1 MTPEEKK
8 QHRGAKRR
16 KRLEREKKIT
26 VPLFAFIGMVLAILM
41 LTLLLWSTKR
51 RQNAHLEVAQP
62 GKLRELLPS
71 IVGLTHGTLL
81 EGNSLQILRNGAF
94 FNSVLAEIAKAKET
108 INFET
113 YVWWKGDICRQ
124 IAEAL
129 SKKAREGLE
138 VRLLVDA
145 SGSSRS
151 DDELFEM
158 MEQAGVKIGRFHPVR
173 ISNLGRL
180 NNRDHRKIVVIDGR
194 IGFTGGHGVAE
205 EWTGNGQDLKHW
217 SDIFVRVEGP
227 IVGTLQSAFTE
238 NWIEETSNVPA
249 GAKFFPKLEPK
260 GSIPIHAA
268 YSSPSGTVS
277 SVQLLYYLAIN
288 AAKKEILIQNPYFLP
303 DDDAI
308 SALEKAVERGVDV
321 RVMIP
326 STDVTDSAIVQ
337 HASHHH
343 FGTLLKRGVKIYEY
357 KKTLLH
363 QKVLVVDGYWSSVGS
378 TNFDDR
384 SFELND
390 EISLG
395 IHDTGVAEQLR
406 TIFFEDMKFTE
417 ERKFDEWS
425 DRALKHKAIDGM
437 AFLVNEQL

>member
-8 QHRGAKRR
+8 EQRNLKRR

-51 RQNAHLEVAQP
+51 RQNAHLDVAQP
-62 GKLRELLPS
+62 GELRELLPS

>member
-8 QHRGAKRR
+8 EHGKEKRR
-16 KRLEREKKIT
+16 KSLDREKKIT
-26 VPLFAFIGMVLAILM
+26 VPLFAFIGMILVIIFLA
-41 LTLLLWSTKR
+41 LLLWSTKR
-51 RQNAHLEVAQP
+51 RQNAHLRVDQP
-62 GKLRELLPS
+62 GELEELLPS

-81 EGNSLQILRNGAF
+81 QGNSLEILRNGAF
-94 FNSVLAEIAKAKET
+94 FDSVLAEIAKAKET

-129 SKKAREGLE
+129 SAKAREGLE

-158 MEQAGVKIGRFHPVR
+158 MEQAGVKIGRFHPIR

-194 IGFTGGHGVAE
+194 IGFTGGHGVAQ

-238 NWIEETSNVPA
+238 NWIEETSDVPA
-249 GAKFFPKLEPK
+249 GKRFFPKLEPK

-268 YSSPSGTVS
+268 YSSPSGSVS
-277 SVQLLYYLAIN
+277 SVQLLYYLAIT

-308 SALEKAVERGVDV
+308 EALEKAVARGVDV

-363 QKVLVVDGYWSSVGS
+363 QKVMVIDGYWSSVGS

-395 IHDTGVAEQLR
+395 IQDAGVAADLR
-406 TIFFEDMKFTE
+406 KIFFEDMKFTE

-425 DRALKHKAIDGM
+425 NRALKHKAIDGM